1 MDPDRLTL
9 WAGLFDE
16 SDGEMDLAGFLK
28 RGFALGLVPLL
39 AATACNGIVAPP
51 EASVAVDPTSGAA
64 GTEVIVTGEG
74 FPANIE
80 INIRLG
86 PPEMGA
92 SPEAYANTMTTENG
106 AFVTAF
112 AIPNKWPDETP
123 IVEEELLIIALIPDG
138 SVKATASFDYQPTL
152 GLAPEIALTPPNGK
166 PGQRVVVR
174 GVNFPREMAI
184 SLRLSSPASAHAME
198 EVAQIVSDKEGRFR
212 TVIIIPDTWSGS
224 TGSVLEQE
232 LVVEAVGAK
241 DGQSLARATFFNVSG
256 KPLEG

>member
-1 MDPDRLTL
+1 
-9 WAGLFDE
+9 
-16 SDGEMDLAGFLK
+16 MDLASLLK
-28 RGFALGLVPLL
+28 RGFALSLVALL
-39 AATACNGIVAPP
+39 AVTACNGIVAPQ

-64 GTEVIVTGEG
+64 GTEVIVIGEG

-86 PPEMGA
+86 PPEVGA
-92 SPEAYANTMTTENG
+92 SPEAYATTITTETG

-112 AIPNKWPDETP
+112 AIPDKWPDETP
-123 IVEEELLIIALIPDG
+123 IVDEELLIIALIPDG
-138 SVKATASFDYQPTL
+138 SVKATVPFDYQPS
-152 GLAPEIALTPPNGK
+152 LAPEITLTPPNGN

-174 GVNFPREMAI
+174 GANFPREIAI
-184 SLRLSSPASAHAME
+184 SLRLSSPASAHVRE
-198 EVAQIVSDKEGRFR
+198 EAAQIVSDNEGQFR

-224 TGSVLEQE
+224 AGAVREQE

-256 KPLEG
+256 QQPEG